1 MLGLDTTVSSL
12 QASALYLSFLVNLV
26 HPYDDSVD
34 AMSRWMVSHLV
45 ATSPVAATGEL
56 ARQLVEEGDD
66 VPGARV
72 HEEVEGVQ
80 LPPPTCRGTEGCKP
94 GPLDTHLNLFSLN
107 N

>member
-1 MLGLDTTVSSL
+1 MAFFLSMLGLDTTVSSL
-12 QASALYLSFLVNLV
+12 PASALYLSFLVNLV
-26 HPYDDSVD
+26 HSYDDSVD

-72 HEEVEGVQ
+72 HEEVEGVR
-80 LPPPTCRGTEGCKP
+80 TRGVNQE
-94 GPLDTHLNLFSLN
+94 PLIHIRIYLV
-107 N
+107 